1 MRNFFSFTLAG
12 ALGLSAAVG
21 ATSFATV
28 DFEQIGLPKAL
39 TDLGFELAFNNSAV
53 EPETPAFPSGNSVV
67 RLKPTT
73 TNLSPLDDAFHELG
87 AAFPELGA
95 AFGIVRTGS
104 TFGFESGSIDATLL
118 GSAKVIAF
126 GTKSDGSFVG
136 QFLKGFGAGG
146 SGFPGSY
153 TGPSS
158 FAEGLTSLSFAAS
171 GDGTVSFDDIVLCE
185 DCRIFAD
192 TSSPTPD
199 VDENLSAVPLP
210 ASALLLLAGLGTA
223 GVISGRR
230 KR

>member
-1 MRNFFSFTLAG
+1 MRNILSFTVAG
-12 ALGLSAAVG
+12 ALGFSAAVG

-28 DFEQIGLPKAL
+28 DFEQIGLPSAL
-39 TDLGFELAFNNSAV
+39 SNLGFDFAFHNAV
-53 EPETPAFPSGNSVV
+53 IEPETSGLPSDNSVV
-67 RLKPTT
+67 RLKPTS
-73 TNLSPLDDAFHELG
+73 TNLSPLDDVFHELG
-87 AAFPELGA
+87 AAFPELTS
-95 AFGIVRTGS
+95 AFGIFRTGA
-104 TFGFESGSIDATLL
+104 TFGFESGSINASIL
-118 GSAKVIAF
+118 GSSKVIAF
-126 GTKSDGSFVG
+126 GTRSDGSFIG
-136 QFLKGFGAGG
+136 QFLKGFGSGG
-146 SGFPGSY
+146 QGFPSTY
-153 TGPSS
+153 NGPSS